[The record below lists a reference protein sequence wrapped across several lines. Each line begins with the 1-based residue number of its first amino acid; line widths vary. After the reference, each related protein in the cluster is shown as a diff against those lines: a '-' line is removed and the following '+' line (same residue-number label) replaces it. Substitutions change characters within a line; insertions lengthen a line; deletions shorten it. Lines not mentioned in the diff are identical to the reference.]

1 MSTAIATRNN
11 EVTVTIGRME
21 PEFEKALTN
30 TGISVKKFVRVAQ
43 TAVQMEPK
51 LLGDD
56 VNRQSLYAALTR
68 CAQDG
73 LLPDK
78 KEAALVPFKGEV
90 QYMPMIGGILK
101 KIRNSGELVDI
112 GASVVREGES
122 FRRWTDEA
130 GEHLLHEQDPFS
142 DQAVRG
148 VYAYA
153 RTKDGGFYLEL
164 MSVADVEKVRNVSRA
179 KDAGPWTVWW
189 NEKAKVAV
197 MRRLS
202 KRLPM
207 STDVEEFM
215 QRTIDAEVDF
225 DQQPDAV
232 NGSASGPPAARP
244 TRPTRLAGVAAS
256 TAPAPAQAEAEAEY
270 DDSDTAI

>member
-112 GASVVREGES
+112 GASLVREGEA
-122 FRRWTDEA
+122 FRRWTDEG

-164 MSVADVEKVRNVSRA
+164 MSVAEVEKVRNVSRA
-179 KDAGPWTVWW
+179 KEAGPWTVWW

-225 DQQPDAV
+225 DQAPDAV
-232 NGSASGPPAARP
+232 NGSASGPAAARP
-244 TRPTRLAGVAAS
+244 TRPTRLAGVAAAS
-256 TAPAPAQAEAEAEY
+256 APAAAEAAGEAEY

>member
-30 TGISVKKFVRVAQ
+30 TGISVKKFIRVAQ

-112 GASVVREGES
+112 GASVVREGEN

-142 DQAVRG
+142 D
-148 VYAYA
+148 
-153 RTKDGGFYLEL
+153 
-164 MSVADVEKVRNVSRA
+164 
-179 KDAGPWTVWW
+179 
-189 NEKAKVAV
+189 
-197 MRRLS
+197 
-202 KRLPM
+202 
-207 STDVEEFM
+207 
-215 QRTIDAEVDF
+215 
-225 DQQPDAV
+225 
-232 NGSASGPPAARP
+232 
-244 TRPTRLAGVAAS
+244 
-256 TAPAPAQAEAEAEY
+256 
-270 DDSDTAI
+270 